1 MGGQRREVR
10 DTERLVRVRKKQ
22 RDGGERG
29 RGERCMEREGR
40 ERESQE
46 ETYRKREKVR
56 W

>member
-10 DTERLVRVRKKQ
+10 DTERLVREKKTK
-22 RDGGERG
+22 RWGRERRERGERG

-40 ERESQE
+40 ERE
-46 ETYRKREKVR
+46 R